1 MAGYMAAAV
10 NGWEAFCC
18 VLFFR
23 SFAQMRPGRNRR
35 KVWAL
40 MGIQAFFCMMLGLA
54 LPGSFYGRV
63 AVVSL
68 LVSFSM
74 LYLFQI
80 RYLASLVLAMFF
92 LGLDALMEYLSVVAA
107 RRFLPLVFTQNWQ
120 FSELSTYGL
129 VLFTSRVL
137 LFCSILLMRKILK
150 GKAFYVLTGKEWR
163 ILFISTF
170 LTLVTFTQIA
180 EKVRLD
186 DDTFLYFVLT
196 ILVIDYVVY
205 YLIDEIIARE
215 IRRKEDEVF
224 REQVKYETAMYH
236 SISENLERQRKRTHE
251 YKNQIS
257 VISALAAARQYQEL
271 LAYVEKADAALGLHM
286 DAIDTN
292 HVIVNAILNTKY
304 REATDKGIVFVLKA
318 NDLSRLWLREEDI
331 VLILSN
337 LLNNAM
343 EACEHSQE
351 KVIRLKFVLEE
362 KQAVISVKNSMAGPP
377 VVEDGKFQTTK
388 TKDVQEH
395 GMGIRN
401 VIETVE
407 NYGGKYTIGFDR
419 GGFVFSII
427 LPDHAG
433 E

>member
-1 MAGYMAAAV
+1 
-10 NGWEAFCC
+10 
-18 VLFFR
+18 
-23 SFAQMRPGRNRR
+23 
-35 KVWAL
+35 
-40 MGIQAFFCMMLGLA
+40 MLC
-54 LPGSFYGRV
+54 
-63 AVVSL
+63 
-68 LVSFSM
+68 
-74 LYLFQI
+74 
-80 RYLASLVLAMFF
+80 LVLPLLCPDAAREKPPEGLGAHGNTGFF
-92 LGLDALMEYLSVVAA
+92 LYDAWACPA
-107 RRFLPLVFTQNWQ
+107 GQ

-343 EACEHSQE
+343 EACEHSRE

-362 KQAVISVKNSMAGPP
+362 KQAVISVKNSMAGLP
-377 VVEDGKFQTTK
+377 VVENGKFQTTK

-407 NYGGKYTIGFDR
+407 SYGGKYTIGFDR